1 MKILLLLEF
10 IFISKIFCIEPID
23 KKVKGK
29 EKFISYFLNS
39 TIETI
44 NDDNFDLVIKGGMT
58 NDYLI
63 LFTVKKC
70 EICNQLIKL
79 LEDIEEIYS
88 NENTNL
94 TFKKLDVIE
103 SGWTSLRFN
112 LERLPNLIYVSRGKY
127 AIYPNENFT
136 DLNVKNFIEEKN
148 KIWIRFPKKVGY
160 LYLIMK
166 TFRLLSYMIS
176 QKYSFWD
183 ENYYWVLIIGFILV
197 FIFVEYLI
205 IKFCCRRSKKNKTF
219 NHEHHHSYQKQ
230 ENKKNKSKIQ

>member
-1 MKILLLLEF
+1 MKILFLLEF
-10 IFISKIFCIEPID
+10 IIIIKINCIEPLD
-23 KKVKGK
+23 KKVKK

-44 NDDNFDLVIKGGMT
+44 NDENFDLIIKGGKT
-58 NDYLI
+58 NDFLI

-70 EICNQLIKL
+70 QICNQIIKL
-79 LEDIEEIYS
+79 LEETSEIYS
-88 NENTNL
+88 NENSNL
-94 TFKKLDVIE
+94 TFKKLDIIE

-112 LERLPNLIYVSRGKY
+112 LERLPNLIYVSQGKY

-136 DLNVKNFIEEKN
+136 DLDVRNFIEDKN
-148 KIWIRFPKKVGY
+148 KNWMRLPKKVGY

-183 ENYYWVLIIGFILV
+183 ENYYWALIVGFILV
-197 FIFVEYLI
+197 FVFVEYII
-205 IKFCCRRSKKNKTF
+205 IKYCCRRSNKNKKS
-219 NHEHHHSYQKQ
+219 NHVHSHNHQGQ
-230 ENKKNKSKIQ
+230 ENKKQKTKLE

>member
-1 MKILLLLEF
+1 MKILFLLEF
-10 IFISKIFCIEPID
+10 IFISKIYCIEPQD
-23 KKVKGK
+23 KKVKK

-44 NDDNFDLVIKGGMT
+44 NDENFDLIIKGGMI
-58 NDYLI
+58 NDFLI

-70 EICNQLIKL
+70 QICNQLIKI
-79 LEDIEEIYS
+79 LEDVADIYS
-88 NENTNL
+88 NENSNL
-94 TFKKLDVIE
+94 TFKKVDIIE

-112 LERLPNLIYVSRGKY
+112 LERLPNLIYVSKGRY

-136 DLNVKNFIEEKN
+136 DLNLKNFIEEKN
-148 KIWIRFPKKVGY
+148 KNWMKFPKKVGY

-176 QKYSFWD
+176 EKYSFWD

-197 FIFVEYLI
+197 FVFVEYLI
-205 IKFCCRRSKKNKTF
+205 IKFCCRRSNKNKKC
-219 NHEHHHSYQKQ
+219 NHEHNHNHQGQ
-230 ENKKNKSKIQ
+230 ENKKKKSKFE

>member
-1 MKILLLLEF
+1 MKIFLLLEF
-10 IFISKIFCIEPID
+10 FFISKMFCVEPKD

-39 TIETI
+39 TIETL
-44 NDDNFDLVIKGGMT
+44 NDDSFDLVIKGGMT

-127 AIYPNENFT
+127 AIYPKENFT
-136 DLNVKNFIEEKN
+136 DLKVKNFIEEKN
-148 KIWIRFPKKVGY
+148 KNWIRFPKKVGY

-197 FIFVEYLI
+197 FVFVEYLI
-205 IKFCCRRSKKNKTF
+205 IKFCCRRNKKNKAF
-219 NHEHHHSYQKQ
+219 NQEHHHGYQRQ